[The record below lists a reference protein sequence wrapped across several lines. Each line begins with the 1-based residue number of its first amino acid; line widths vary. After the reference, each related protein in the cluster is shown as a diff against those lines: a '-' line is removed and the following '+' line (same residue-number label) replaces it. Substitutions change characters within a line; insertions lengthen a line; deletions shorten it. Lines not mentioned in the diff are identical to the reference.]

1 MVSRSDETITARQSL
16 IETKG
21 KAILG
26 RVHDVSAGFW
36 PRQLERIM
44 RPFIEDESFRIQAL
58 RFIDVLPRLDDDEA
72 FLRHCQEYFDT
83 DALRFPLPFRWC
95 IHKPGIYGPLIVQ
108 AVRRFMGVLSGRF
121 MGGATADEA
130 MATIESLRRRAM
142 GFSLDILGEA
152 VVSEREADSYQ
163 KHYLKLIEEITPRLE
178 QWRFRQ
184 RLDEIDGRKGALLYL
199 SLKVTAL
206 HSQINALDVRGSIE
220 GIIGRLRPILL
231 AARHNRAFICVDME
245 QYEFKEIVLECFKTV
260 LMEPALRDWC
270 DVGIAMQ
277 AYLHESEQ
285 DVKELI
291 EWARRRGT
299 PVTIRL
305 VRGAYWDFETVVA
318 KQQGWP
324 VPVWEEKHQT
334 DACYERCLELLL
346 GHYPTVRTAVATHNI
361 RSLALAMVLA
371 EEQGIAVG
379 QFEFQMLFGMA
390 GSLQSAISRLGYCL
404 RIYVPFGEAIPG
416 MAYLVRRLLENASN
430 QSFLRMGVSQEYD
443 PDRVLAPPLS
453 ASSNATCTMAIGAA
467 NGSDGPGGEPR
478 SHPLAVFTNEP
489 LLRFNRAEER
499 RQFAAAIEQV
509 RGRLGESY
517 PLSIDGDAV
526 WTASS
531 IESRNPARPE
541 ELVGAVAAA
550 DTRHANLAV
559 EGAAAAFTDWS
570 AKTME
575 QRADLLLRIAARLRK
590 QRAEFAAWEIFEAGK
605 TWCEAD
611 ANVTEAIDFL
621 EYYARQAIR
630 LGDSESLNLPG
641 EQNRF
646 EFRPRGVGVVIPPWN
661 FPLAI
666 LTGMLSAAIVTGN
679 TVVLKPSSQ
688 TPVIAARF
696 VRLLQEAGLPDGV
709 VQFLPGAGGTVGEYL
724 VKHPDI
730 HFIAFTGSEA
740 VGTRII
746 DLASKLAPE
755 QRHIKRVVAE
765 MGGKN
770 AIIVDDDAD
779 LDDAVVG
786 VIRSAFGYQGQKC
799 SACSR
804 LIIVG
809 AQYDELLERLTEAA
823 RSLKIGMPE
832 ESGSFMGPVIEA
844 AARERILGAIEQ
856 GREAARL
863 VLQVD
868 CSAVGP
874 GYFVGPTIFSRVP
887 PASDLAQKEIFGP
900 VLSVMAASTLDE
912 ALAIANHSS
921 YALTG
926 GFYSRSPVNIERVKG
941 DFQVGNLYINRP
953 ITGALVGR
961 QPFGG
966 FRLSGTGSKAGG
978 PDYLTQFLSPCT
990 VTENTLRRGFAPNT

>member
-1 MVSRSDETITARQSL
+1 MVSRSDAASSARQSL

-21 KAILG
+21 RAILEQI
-26 RVHDVSAGFW
+26 HDFSSGFW
-36 PRQLERIM
+36 SRQLNRIM
-44 RPFIEDESFRIQAL
+44 RPFIEDDSFRIQAL

-72 FLRHCQEYFDT
+72 LLRHCQEYFDT
-83 DALRFPLPFRWC
+83 DALRLPLPFKWC
-95 IHKPGIYGPLIVQ
+95 LHKPGIYGPLIVQ
-108 AVRRFMGVLSGRF
+108 AVRRFMGVLSGQF
-121 MGGATADEA
+121 MGGATPDEA
-130 MATIESLRRRAM
+130 MTTIESLRRREM

-152 VVSEREADSYQ
+152 IVSEQEADSYQ
-163 KHYLKLIEEITPRLE
+163 KHYLKLIDEITPRLE
-178 QWRFRQ
+178 QWPFQ
-184 RLDEIDGRKGALLYL
+184 QQLDEIDGQKGPLLYL
-199 SLKVTAL
+199 SLKVTSL

-220 GIIGRLRPILL
+220 GIIVRLRPIML
-231 AARHNRAFICVDME
+231 AARRKRVFICIDME

-277 AYLHESEQ
+277 AYLRESEQ
-285 DVKELI
+285 DVKEMI

-334 DACYERCLELLL
+334 DACYEGYLELLL
-346 GHYPTVRTAVATHNI
+346 GHYPAVRAAVATHNI

-371 EEQGIAVG
+371 EEYGLSVG

-390 GSLQSAISRLGYCL
+390 ESLQYAVSRSGYCL

-443 PDRVLAPPLS
+443 PDQVLAPPLS
-453 ASSNATCTMAIGAA
+453 ASSRATSPMTVGAT
-467 NGSDGPGGEPR
+467 NGNDGPGDEPG
-478 SHPLAVFTNEP
+478 SHPLPDFRNEP
-489 LLRFNRAEER
+489 LLRFNRIEER
-499 RQFAAAIEQV
+499 QQFAAAIAEV
-509 RGRLGESY
+509 RIRLGEIY
-517 PLSIDGDAV
+517 PLYINGDAV
-526 WTASS
+526 QTGST

-541 ELVGAVAAA
+541 ELVGRVAAA
-550 DTRHANLAV
+550 DGGHADLAV
-559 EGAAAAFTDWS
+559 EGAASAFADWS
-570 AKTME
+570 AGSME
-575 QRADLLLRIAARLRK
+575 QRAHLLLRVAARLRAE
-590 QRAEFAAWEIFEAGK
+590 RAQFAAWEIFEAGK
-605 TWCEAD
+605 TWGEAD
-611 ANVTEAIDFL
+611 ADVSEAIDFL

-630 LGDSESLNLPG
+630 LEGGGTLDLPG
-641 EQNRF
+641 EQNLF
-646 EFRPRGVGVVIPPWN
+646 GFRPRGVGVVIPPWN

-679 TVVLKPSSQ
+679 TVIVKPSSQ

-696 VRLLQEAGLPDGV
+696 VRLLHEAGVPDGV
-709 VQFLPGAGGTVGEYL
+709 VQYLPGAGGTLGEYL
-724 VKHPDI
+724 VKHAGI

-746 DLASKLAPE
+746 DLASKLTPG
-755 QRHIKRVVAE
+755 QHHIKRVIAE

-770 AIIVDDDAD
+770 AIIVDCDAD

-809 AQYDELLERLTEAA
+809 AQYDELLERLIEAA
-823 RSLKIGMPE
+823 RSLKVGMPE
-832 ESGSFMGPVIEA
+832 EPGSFMGPVIEP
-844 AARERILGAIEQ
+844 AARERILGVIEQ
-856 GREAARL
+856 GRKVARL
-863 VLQVD
+863 ALHVG

-887 PASDLAQKEIFGP
+887 PDSDLAQKEIFGP
-900 VLSVMAASTLDE
+900 VLSTMKADTLDE

-926 GFYSRSPVNIERVKG
+926 GFYSRSPANIERVKG
-941 DFQVGNLYINRP
+941 EFQVGNLYINRP
-953 ITGALVGR
+953 ITGALVER

-978 PDYLTQFLSPCT
+978 PDYLKQFLNPCT
-990 VTENTLRRGFAPNT
+990 VTENTLRRGFAPSQ